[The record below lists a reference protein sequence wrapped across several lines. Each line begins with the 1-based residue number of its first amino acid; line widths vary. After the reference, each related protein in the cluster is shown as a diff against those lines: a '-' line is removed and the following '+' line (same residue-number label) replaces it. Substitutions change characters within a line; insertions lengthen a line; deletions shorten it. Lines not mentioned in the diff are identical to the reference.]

1 MSVSTAG
8 SSKLKALLL
17 NEGAK
22 NMNQGMHLCE
32 SVHFRFSLPGHFLV
46 IWESVSESR
55 KFIVSFNDLIR
66 MSVFY
71 CYVM

>member
-1 MSVSTAG
+1 
-8 SSKLKALLL
+8 
-17 NEGAK
+17 
-22 NMNQGMHLCE
+22 MNQGMHWCE